1 MSAVK
6 VDFVLEKPVIV
17 YYRKGNGKR
26 KRLCTLNRDETARRA
41 SKYKVIVTG
50 RRGAML
56 YNLRT
61 GTAKSIS
68 KDDKIGSKYAK

>member
-6 VDFVLEKPVIV
+6 VDFVFGKSTAV

-26 KRLCTLNRDETARRA
+26 QKLCTLARDETARRA
-41 SKYKVIVTG
+41 SKYKIIVTN

-56 YNLRT
+56 YDLKT
-61 GTAKSIS
+61 GTAKNIS
-68 KDDKIGSKYAK
+68 KDDKIGSKYVS